1 MEIHDSYKKKFKEA
15 FPKQTIHAIRAAFDL
30 GYESV
35 DNLYRNTSIANFL
48 SETLIGIDIRADILR
63 ASLACSFKTF
73 CYKGILPY
81 IFNTPENTARNSHH
95 IRLDSIYG
103 IEHALYLARVEYP
116 QEIPRSTLYRPQ
128 YDDIELSLFDT
139 NSSIRSRVDTFTA
152 TYGDGGKHSFQYG
165 NIGILGTKSWLYCEP
180 LEVGV
185 YRYTTDQENKDI
197 LVSLDEDLEKI
208 LQKGDKNNGGTK

>member
-63 ASLACSFKTF
+63 ASLACSFKKF
-73 CYKGILPY
+73 CDKGILFY
-81 IFNTPENTARNSHH
+81 KFNTPENTARNSHH
-95 IRLDSIYG
+95 IR
-103 IEHALYLARVEYP
+103 
-116 QEIPRSTLYRPQ
+116 
-128 YDDIELSLFDT
+128 FDT

-197 LVSLDEDLEKI
+197 LVSLDEELEKI